1 MTMSACL
8 SAAESMV
15 HAVGKLVVQQQGPT
29 GQHVFNMDAVILQ
42 LLTVQGVFAAWS

>member
-15 HAVGKLVVQQQGPT
+15 GKLVVQQQGPT
-29 GQHVFNMDAVILQ
+29 GRHVLNMGAAPFLPAV
-42 LLTVQGVFAAWS
+42 V